1 MLCLGPVSRLP
12 LATTRLTTRLLA
24 TSATHAARESE
35 NFTFN
40 WDKVGH

>member
-12 LATTRLTTRLLA
+12 LSTRLATRLLA
-24 TSATHAARESE
+24 TSATLSARESE

>member
-1 MLCLGPVSRLP
+1 MLCLGPVWRLP
-12 LATTRLTTRLLA
+12 LATTRLTPRLLA
-24 TSATHAARESE
+24 TSATHTARESE